1 MSSVS
6 VASDSRLLRI
16 NYVVTMGSSSISTI
30 CSASLAFFIWKKGKE
45 ERFATPFRGYMF
57 AICICDIMQSSA
69 FFFGPLAVPKDV
81 SSDFFLAK
89 GNLYTC
95 VADGVLLLMGGYG
108 IPFYMIALNTSFLL
122 KIKHNVKDK
131 DFIKKY
137 DLKIHIAVAVYT
149 VTLCTAIVATKN
161 LYPTKSGS
169 YCFPTLPYPYGCD
182 EDPLQFGE
190 CKRNKHGNLISLF
203 TIIIAAVFTFICIT
217 VQMVKL
223 VRHVVSVGDVTRNRF
238 RQSISLPMS
247 SRASASPQ
255 SSRVSSM
262 SPPNSRFSAASSTQE
277 RDESNPSEQEKNASF
292 VRRVLNYFQNDLED
306 DTSPLNNFRT
316 TQQKK
321 VREVLM
327 LFACFIFSTY
337 CSSLTAG
344 FVECIKRQNSA
355 NAKLQSKLCFMEAA
369 SFSFI
374 CGPSLGQLGLHLVKK
389 QQRRKNTSTHS
400 TTFHF
405 YSILWV
411 GC

>member
-30 CSASLAFFIWKKGKE
+30 CSASLAVFIWKKGKE
-45 ERFATPFRGYMF
+45 ERFATPFRRYMF

-69 FFFGPLAVPKDV
+69 IFFGPLAVPKDV
-81 SSDFFLAK
+81 SPDFFLAK

-108 IPFYMIALNTSFLL
+108 IPFYMLALTTSFLL

-131 DFIKKY
+131 DFIIKY
-137 DLKIHIAVAVYT
+137 DLKIHIVVT
-149 VTLCTAIVATKN
+149 VWTIVLCTTIVATKN

-169 YCFPTLPYPYGCD
+169 FCFPTLPYPYGCD

-190 CKRNKHGNLISLF
+190 CKRNMHGNLISLF
-203 TIIIAAVFTFICIT
+203 TIITVAVFTFICIV

-223 VRHVVSVGDVTRNRF
+223 VRHVVSIGDVTRSRF
-238 RQSISLPMS
+238 RQSISLPSS

-255 SSRVSSM
+255 SNHVSSM

-277 RDESNPSEQEKNASF
+277 RDESNPSEQEKVESF
-292 VRRVLNYFQNDLED
+292 VRRLFNYLKNDLED
-306 DTSPLNNFRT
+306 DTSPLSNFQT

-327 LFACFIFSTY
+327 PFTCFMFSTY
-337 CSSLTAG
+337 CL
-344 FVECIKRQNSA
+344 
-355 NAKLQSKLCFMEAA
+355 L
-369 SFSFI
+369 
-374 CGPSLGQLGLHLVKK
+374 
-389 QQRRKNTSTHS
+389 
-400 TTFHF
+400 
-405 YSILWV
+405 
-411 GC
+411 